1 MAFQAGGTDYAG
13 FQRSR
18 DRAREATTAAQK
30 AQGERERAARVKK
43 SGERSGL
50 QKLISAGVRGAAAY
64 YTGGMSEQ
72 MGFGGAID
80 EAMLGTDSEG
90 RAVRNEYGELA
101 GMASQLGGAM
111 SAKKAGEAALKLQQ
125 QTARDDAMQSRLD
138 KLDPELGM
146 EFALKR
152 EKKDAANLSALQE
165 HKGGYYGLMNR
176 DVEGLDFEPTKT
188 GDWQNKLTPKTPDAT
203 QIDYT
208 DGGAI
213 GPEGKTFMPE
223 KPTQE
228 AVPKGGEQAAFED
241 EGLAKAREI
250 RRQKKAVSQS
260 SMTQH
265 PEFTQRDVT
274 GQSFRNKE
282 TKKPW
287 DDYGDHN
294 KLQLG
299 RG

>member
-18 DRAREATTAAQK
+18 DRAREGTTSALK
-30 AQGERERAARVKK
+30 AKGEADKRARIKK

-50 QKLISAGVRGAAAY
+50 QKLLSAGVRGAAAF
-64 YTGGMSEQ
+64 YTGGASET

-152 EKKDAANLSALQE
+152 EKKDAANLSSLQE

-188 GDWQNKLTPKTPDAT
+188 GDWQNKLKPKTPDAT

-208 DGGAI
+208 GGAI

-228 AVPKGGEQAAFED
+228 AVPKKGETATFED
-241 EGLAKAREI
+241 ERLAQAQEI
-250 RRQKKAVSQS
+250 RKSLGPHHQKV
-260 SMTQH
+260 H
-265 PEFTQRDVT
+265 
-274 GQSFRNKE
+274 
-282 TKKPW
+282 
-287 DDYGDHN
+287 
-294 KLQLG
+294 
-299 RG
+299 